1 MSAIEI
7 QTHIINNG
15 QPILLREARVEDAG
29 AVLAYNEA
37 ISNESDFLSFGTDE
51 FELDRAQEEHI
62 LRSFRLVDNQ
72 LYILGLVEEEIISAL
87 SFIAGHRPRT
97 RHSELFGM
105 SVRKKHLGLGI
116 GSLMV
121 DTLLKWAAAS
131 QIIRKINLRVRPDN
145 DRAIALYQRKGFQIE
160 GTISREMLLDGKFF
174 DHYFMGL
181 EI

>member
-1 MSAIEI
+1 
-7 QTHIINNG
+7 
-15 QPILLREARVEDAG
+15 
-29 AVLAYNEA
+29 
-37 ISNESDFLSFGTDE
+37 
-51 FELDRAQEEHI
+51 
-62 LRSFRLVDNQ
+62 
-72 LYILGLVEEEIISAL
+72 
-87 SFIAGHRPRT
+87 
-97 RHSELFGM
+97 
-105 SVRKKHLGLGI
+105 
-116 GSLMV
+116 MV